1 MPAERA
7 PYGGGQGGEGGEE
20 AAGGGADARRQGQD
34 GRTAAVKQCGQG
46 RFDAPRT
53 NEFTLSNGRPRL
65 APHRRSDPAGCR
77 ALVS

>member
-1 MPAERA
+1 MPAGRA

-20 AAGGGADARRQGQD
+20 AAGGGADAGRQGQD

-53 NEFTLSNGRPRL
+53 NEFTLTKKPT
-65 APHRRSDPAGCR
+65 
-77 ALVS
+77 

>member
-20 AAGGGADARRQGQD
+20 AAGGGADAGRQGQD

-53 NEFTLSNGRPRL
+53 NEFTLLDRPL
-65 APHRRSDPAGCR
+65 CHVCTYDAMQ
-77 ALVS
+77 LVCQK